1 MDLDALL
8 SASEFRSAGNEWLDD
23 LDTEDRDA
31 AIANL
36 PAYRDSTTVVS
47 APLRSIFGSVLP
59 PLLDDDSLGCY

>member
-8 SASEFRSAGNEWLDD
+8 SASEFCSAVNEW

-36 PAYRDSTTVVS
+36 PAYRDSTAVVS
-47 APLRSIFGSVLP
+47 APLSSIFGSALP
-59 PLLDDDSLGCY
+59 PLLDGDSLGCY